1 MICGEKEQKSCN
13 EEKLGCEG
21 CYYSKISEE
30 EKEVVKVFRRMKEM
44 GVKKI
49 ILQDAEVIDSQQQ
62 WQILQLE
69 KQIEELK
76 KQRDLTED

>member
-1 MICGEKEQKSCN
+1 MICSSKEWDTCR
-13 EEKLGCEG
+13 EERLGCEG

-30 EKEVVKVFRRMKEM
+30 EKAFIRAFRRMKEM

-76 KQRDLTED
+76 NKEI